1 MPQQTSSVIPEVSGN
16 TWVQSTG
23 PAPSPI
29 EPACWLVLFDRLGLG
44 QQLALQLRGAQKD
57 VIEVIPGDRYRRI
70 SRGRYVI
77 RPGIERDYSRLVR
90 SVLKAGH
97 APTRIVHLWSLRTD
111 RACTRIETQIELG
124 LCSIPYLLR
133 QLRDL
138 HPAGSDIAVISNVLQ
153 SPDDSLACWLRDSI
167 VRLQSALAEEFPQV
181 NCRSIDVDTS
191 KHALAQIAVQVIREH
206 SSAFVDPVVAYRGD
220 ERWVQQSGIST
231 EGNRSTIPQQ
241 RASRT
246 TSDVEALLESWWRE
260 LLMVDHISADDDFF
274 DLGGDSII
282 AVQLFRKINAKFE
295 IDLGLSTIFDAR
307 TIRQL
312 ADLIVGAKAEA
323 APQHQTSPCVVAIQP
338 KGKETP
344 LHVISGL
351 GGNVIKFQKLAF
363 HLGEDQPIFGLLP
376 RGLDGKEPYFTRIE
390 DMAAF
395 YANAIQ
401 ANQPVG
407 PYRLMGYSFGG
418 LVAFETA
425 RQLTG
430 RGTQVSF
437 VGLLDTAEPQYL
449 DRLQKTLPSR
459 ERYRVFKDH
468 LAEIVSSERPWER
481 FKNFIATKI
490 SSITFK
496 LYRALGR
503 SVPQDLGKIEYINL
517 LAGTQYHPGPYEG
530 KLTIFRSTIREISD
544 GTDRALGWGGYSAR
558 TEVVELPSNHFN
570 LLQEPNVRLLA
581 EKLRSAMNA
590 DVAKAAVPM
599 EQLAS

>member
-1 MPQQTSSVIPEVSGN
+1 MPEQTSRATPEASAD

-23 PAPSPI
+23 VAPCAV
-29 EPACWLVLFDRLGLG
+29 EPSCWLVLVDDLGLG
-44 QQLALQLRGAQKD
+44 QQVALQLRGAQKQ
-57 VIEVIPGDRYRRI
+57 VIEVAPGDRYRRI
-70 SRGRYVI
+70 SKGRYVV
-77 RPGIERDYSRLVR
+77 RPGIERDYRRLVR
-90 SVLKAGH
+90 SVLKTGQ
-97 APTRIVHLWSLRTD
+97 APARIVHLWSLRTEASGA
-111 RACTRIETQIELG
+111 RLEAQLQLG

-133 QLRDL
+133 PLTDL
-138 HPAGSDIAVISNVLQ
+138 HPAGSDIAIVSNVLQ
-153 SPDDSLACWLRDSI
+153 LSENSLASWLREAI
-167 VRLQSALAEEFPQV
+167 VRLQSTLLEEFPQV

-191 KHALAQIAVQVIREH
+191 KQALAQIAVQLIREH
-206 SSAFVDPVVAYRGD
+206 SCEFADPIVAYRGE
-220 ERWVQQSGIST
+220 ERWVQQSGISP
-231 EGNRSTIPQQ
+231 GANRCTIPQQ
-241 RASRT
+241 DSKS
-246 TSDVEALLESWWRE
+246 TSDVEALLQNWWRE

-282 AVQLFRKINAKFE
+282 AVQLFKKINAKFE
-295 IDLGLSTIFDAR
+295 IDLGLSTVFDAR

-312 ADLIVGAKAEA
+312 ADLIVGAKAET
-323 APQHQTSPCVVAIQP
+323 APQHQTSPCVVAIQL

-351 GGNVIKFQKLAF
+351 GGNVIKFQKLGF

-390 DMAAF
+390 DMAAY
-395 YANAIQ
+395 YADAIQ

-425 RQLTG
+425 RQLTA

-449 DRLQKTLPSR
+449 DRLQKTLPPR

-468 LAEIVSSERPWER
+468 LAEIVSSEKPWER
-481 FKNFIATKI
+481 FKNLLATKI

-544 GTDRALGWGGYSAR
+544 GTDRALGWGGHAAR
-558 TEVVELPSNHFN
+558 IEVVELPSNHFN
-570 LLQEPNVRLLA
+570 MFQEPNVRLLA
-581 EKLRSAMNA
+581 EKLRTAMNA
-590 DVAKAAVPM
+590 DATKAVPM

>member
-1 MPQQTSSVIPEVSGN
+1 
-16 TWVQSTG
+16 
-23 PAPSPI
+23 
-29 EPACWLVLFDRLGLG
+29 
-44 QQLALQLRGAQKD
+44 
-57 VIEVIPGDRYRRI
+57 
-70 SRGRYVI
+70 
-77 RPGIERDYSRLVR
+77 
-90 SVLKAGH
+90 
-97 APTRIVHLWSLRTD
+97 
-111 RACTRIETQIELG
+111 
-124 LCSIPYLLR
+124 
-133 QLRDL
+133 
-138 HPAGSDIAVISNVLQ
+138 
-153 SPDDSLACWLRDSI
+153 
-167 VRLQSALAEEFPQV
+167 
-181 NCRSIDVDTS
+181 
-191 KHALAQIAVQVIREH
+191 
-206 SSAFVDPVVAYRGD
+206 
-220 ERWVQQSGIST
+220 
-231 EGNRSTIPQQ
+231 
-241 RASRT
+241 
-246 TSDVEALLESWWRE
+246 
-260 LLMVDHISADDDFF
+260 MVDHISADDDFF

-282 AVQLFRKINAKFE
+282 AVQLFRKINAQFE